1 MEQNLTQQLIEKFN
15 LGSLPP
21 EEAAAILDDATTVVM
36 NGVVTRGIPLLDEEG
51 TAKCDQLLESDA
63 EIVEIF
69 KLLAEKV
76 PSFKDIVDEEISL
89 LEKTLA

>member
-1 MEQNLTQQLIEKFN
+1 MEQTLTEKLIEKFN
-15 LGSLPP
+15 LGHLPP

-51 TAKCDQLLESDA
+51 TARCDALLDGDA

-76 PSFKDIVDEEISL
+76 PSFKDIVDDEITL